1 MDDCRWIVCFDT
13 AMIIRNVYSTN
24 EENAKSSVKY
34 YRGIYHHVKIMDEQ
48 QLNKALEEDFLTK
61 TGRNL

>member
-1 MDDCRWIVCFDT
+1 MDDYRWVVCFDT

-34 YRGIYHHVKIMDEQ
+34 YRSIYPHVKIMDEQ
-48 QLNKALEEDFLTK
+48 
-61 TGRNL
+61 

>member
-1 MDDCRWIVCFDT
+1 MDDYRWVVCFDT

-34 YRGIYHHVKIMDEQ
+34 YRSIYNMQNKLVREDMKPTFDMLEKIREY
-48 QLNKALEEDFLTK
+48 K
-61 TGRNL
+61 

>member
-1 MDDCRWIVCFDT
+1 MYDCRWIVCFDT

-24 EENAKSSVKY
+24 EENANSFVKY
-34 YRGIYHHVKIMDEQ
+34 YRSIYPHVKIMDKQ
-48 QLNKALEEDFLTK
+48 QLNKALEEDFLIK